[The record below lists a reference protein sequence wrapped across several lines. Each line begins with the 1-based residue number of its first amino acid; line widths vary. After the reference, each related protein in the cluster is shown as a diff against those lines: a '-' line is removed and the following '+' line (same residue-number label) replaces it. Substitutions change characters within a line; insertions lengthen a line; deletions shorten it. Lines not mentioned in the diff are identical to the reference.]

1 MDSHPNPQSFRNF
14 VKQWKYL
21 IICYGERNEGK
32 VYVKVD
38 GNPRDVGTGNVGKSR
53 DIISCLTNLTQRTTK
68 RASQDVLSV
77 RQEHTPLTLTLA
89 RKQCT

>member
-38 GNPRDVGTGNVGKSR
+38 GNLLP
-53 DIISCLTNLTQRTTK
+53 ISQILSFLFRTWTK
-68 RASQDVLSV
+68 NHWS
-77 RQEHTPLTLTLA
+77 H
-89 RKQCT
+89 